1 MKKLLALYA
10 VVSVLGSQTPS
21 PLHLT
26 GFSDPAALEQLEREK
41 QFDAALNRSDL
52 QTWLEKLSAK
62 PHHLGSPAG
71 KENAEF
77 IAAQFRSW
85 GYDTA
90 IETFYPLF
98 PTPKLRRVEMTQPRR
113 FSAKL
118 EEPAIPE
125 DRTSGVRQDQLPVYN
140 AFSIDGDVTA
150 PLVYV
155 NYGVPADYEVL
166 AERGIDVKGKI
177 VIARYGHSW
186 RGIKPKVAAEHGA
199 VG

>member
-1 MKKLLALYA
+1 MKKPLALSA
-10 VVSVLGSQTPS
+10 LASLLFAQTPVLFAQAPAPS
-21 PLHLT
+21 QLT
-26 GFSDPAALEQLEREK
+26 GFSNAAGNEQLGREK
-41 QFDAALNRSDL
+41 QFDAGLNRGEM
-52 QTWLEKLSAK
+52 QMWLERLSAK
-62 PHHLGSPAG
+62 PHHLGSPAD

-85 GYDTA
+85 GYDTS

-113 FSAKL
+113 FAAKL

-125 DRTSGVRQDQLPVYN
+125 DKTSGLRQDQLPVYN
-140 AFSIDGDVTA
+140 AYSIDGDVTA

-155 NYGVPADYEVL
+155 NYGLPSDYDVL

-177 VIARYGHSW
+177 VIARYGI
-186 RGIKPKVAAEHGA
+186 RGEA
-199 VG
+199 